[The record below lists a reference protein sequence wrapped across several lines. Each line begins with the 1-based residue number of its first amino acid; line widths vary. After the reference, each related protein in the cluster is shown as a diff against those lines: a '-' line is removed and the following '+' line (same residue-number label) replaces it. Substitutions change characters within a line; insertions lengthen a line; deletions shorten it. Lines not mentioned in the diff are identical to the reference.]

1 MFKLAPAVLR
11 AAFAASLLIG
21 TAASAEITQ
30 SKSGP
35 EDKFR
40 QLEGESWPTRPT
52 IAMRRAFPGHRYWQ
66 QKVDYD
72 VRVRLDEP
80 TRTLTGS
87 ETIRYRN
94 NSPDALPYLR
104 LLLDQNATRARSA
117 SCRAPCRATRSA
129 SARSGDG
136 HVSDETTP
144 VMLDQ

>member
-1 MFKLAPAVLR
+1 MSKLQFAVLR

-40 QLEGESWPTRPT
+40 QLEGESWPTPT
-52 IAMRRAFPGHRYWQ
+52 DYRNAGGAPGHRYWQ

-80 TRTLTGS
+80 
-87 ETIRYRN
+87 
-94 NSPDALPYLR
+94 
-104 LLLDQNATRARSA
+104 RAR
-117 SCRAPCRATRSA
+117 
-129 SARSGDG
+129 
-136 HVSDETTP
+136 
-144 VMLDQ
+144 